1 MRQKRIFI
9 DLAGICE
16 QLDKLPW
23 PSFGLPFVQLTGSG
37 KHSADLS
44 SLSNPLSKPKQPNP
58 ILFRVDPSAE
68 ESEKEALEYV
78 EWDGERLAEQSAMT
92 TYLTRVRPYGIL
104 LVVPDQVICS

>member
-1 MRQKRIFI
+1 MCRGFI

-68 ESEKEALEYV
+68 VSEKEALEYV